1 MLATTQE
8 MRTVEVTLD
17 DAEGNPL
24 MTIQVEMRVSVIV
37 DHDYGADAD
46 GRRGVVREELLADTG
61 SAYIHPRYLQHMR
74 SDQVE
79 DALRLAKE
87 QLEEGR

>member
-1 MLATTQE
+1 MLATTHE

-17 DAEGNPL
+17 DADGNPV
-24 MTIQVEMRVSVIV
+24 MTLHVAMAVSVIV

-46 GRRGVVREELLADTG
+46 GRRGVVREELLADPG
-61 SAYIHPRYLQHMR
+61 CAYIHPRYLQHMR

-79 DALRLAKE
+79 EALRLAKE
-87 QLEEGR
+87 HLEEGR